1 MSAYSLQA
9 YLLAVKLRSAKT
21 ILVEGATDKRVIG
34 RLLLEQQLASNSRT
48 NYVID
53 EVGIVS
59 SDTLSGK
66 GCKEKVEIVAASLIS
81 IKKRVNWLVDREWEG
96 FDLNNL
102 PQKISELPDAA
113 WGHRTKGHSIENYWI
128 NEHALSDY
136 LKAFYGAQLPAQYFV
151 ELRTRFSS
159 MLRLATAYSFVAQ
172 RFGAI
177 TKCCGAISASHLSW
191 NGTHYVVSAAF
202 NVVMECRKISSD
214 IATAICDEFQKVT
227 LQELPTS
234 SLQWLCHGHLG
245 EEMIRACSANLAA
258 AHGCELK
265 VVDSIERGFRQEK
278 AAHHADWLAK
288 NQGQG
293 VEPLDRLLA
302 WAL

>member
-9 YLLAVKLRSAKT
+9 YLLAVNLRSAKT

-34 RLLLEQQLASNSRT
+34 RLLLEQQLLSNSRT

-66 GCKEKVEIVAASLIS
+66 GCKEKVEIVAAALTPMAR
-81 IKKRVNWLVDREWEG
+81 KVNWLVDREWEG
-96 FDLNNL
+96 VDLNNL
-102 PQKISELPDAA
+102 PQTISELPDAG
-113 WGHRTKGHSIENYWI
+113 WGHRTKGHSIENYWLT
-128 NEHALSDY
+128 EHALADY
-136 LKAFYGAQLPAQYFV
+136 LKVFYGAQLPAQYFI
-151 ELRTRFSS
+151 ELKTRFAAI
-159 MLRLATAYSFVAQ
+159 LQLATAYSFVAQ
-172 RFGAI
+172 RYGAI
-177 TKCCGAISASHLSW
+177 TKCSGAISASHISW

-202 NVVMECRKISSD
+202 NVVMASRQISND
-214 IATAICDEFQKVT
+214 IATEICNELQKVF
-227 LQELPTS
+227 LQGLPTS

-258 AHGCELK
+258 GHGCDPK
-265 VVDSIERGFRQEK
+265 VVENIERGFRQEK

-288 NQGQG
+288 NQGHS
-293 VEPLDRLLA
+293 VEPLDRLLE
-302 WAL
+302 WVL